1 MENPVLLQNPESS
14 RSNDS
19 KAIPQLN
26 QLLIDPQMKPEELTA
41 FALAGNMQV
50 NKFRKKQ
57 ENDGR
62 FRSKA

>member
-1 MENPVLLQNPESS
+1 MIILGVLVFFTFQ
-14 RSNDS
+14 
-19 KAIPQLN
+19 
-26 QLLIDPQMKPEELTA
+26 QMKPEELTA